1 MSAFAGILR
10 LDRGQ
15 ADIGL
20 AERMAVAL
28 RHQSSDDEGSYQSPD
43 GGLALAGR
51 SAGQPLS
58 NETHDVWLVL
68 DGAIYNHRALR
79 HSLELDGHRFRTS
92 ADAEVAHLKMTFS
105 PDGGLN
111 AIAAVNLV
119 RSDFVPELSLRLDQ
133 GCAAGQLIV
142 NLRAEAAP
150 EVLKA
155 ALETAVGGITAR
167 FPGVTA
173 RVDHLEHFRPGRPR
187 PTHRELHPA

>member
-1 MSAFAGILR
+1 MRRLLEGEGDDGVKRDAFGG
-10 LDRGQ
+10 GQ
-15 ADIGL
+15 GEFDANAML
-20 AERMAVAL
+20 
-28 RHQSSDDEGSYQSPD
+28 
-43 GGLALAGR
+43 
-51 SAGQPLS
+51 
-58 NETHDVWLVL
+58 
-68 DGAIYNHRALR
+68 NHRARALQT
-79 HSLELDGHRFRTS
+79 HLAA